1 MLKVRTA
8 VLVFVCCLAL
18 LAGCA
23 PIGPDFQFSTNSDQI
38 EPLAGQWKTWVLT
51 SGDEL
56 RPAAPPDQAATT
68 TEIEALKALVA
79 QRDAAALEQI
89 TYWDAGSPSYRW
101 NQIAD
106 AQGLNAGLPPPLFSR
121 AVALMNV
128 AIYDAMVAAWDAK
141 YAYNRNHPN
150 EFDASLVTLL
160 PNPAS
165 PSYPS
170 EHAVA
175 AGAASAILAYIFP
188 DNAQS
193 LNDMAQAAAESRSLA
208 GVSFPSDVEV
218 GLELGRAVA
227 AKVIERAEAD
237 GSDAQWTGTVPTG
250 PGMWSGDV
258 VGFPLMGTWK
268 TWVLESGD
276 QVRLDPPPAFDSPE
290 LLAELAEVKNFTHTV
305 PSTMSAM
312 YWQSDD
318 SGPVFLDWASRH
330 IFEEKLDTNPPRAA
344 RVYALMSVASYDAL
358 VACFDTKYTYWLA
371 RPSQLDPTITTLF
384 PVPPHPSYP
393 SAHACNS
400 GATAHV
406 LAYLFPSD
414 GQAIVARAENAADS
428 RIWAGIHYPIDRDGG
443 LAIAKSVADLVIER
457 AKTDGADNGN

>member
-1 MLKVRTA
+1 MKVRTT
-8 VLVFVCCLAL
+8 VLVLVCCLAL
-18 LAGCA
+18 LAGCVTTID
-23 PIGPDFQFSTNSDQI
+23 PNFQFTTNSDQI
-38 EPLAGQWKTWVLT
+38 EPQAGQWKTWVLT

-68 TEIEALKALVA
+68 AEIEALKALVA

-106 AQGLNAGLPPPLFSR
+106 AQGLSAGLPPPLSSR
-121 AVALMNV
+121 AMALMNV
-128 AIYDAMVAAWDAK
+128 AIYDAMVATWDAK
-141 YAYNRNHPN
+141 YTYNRNHPS
-150 EFDASLVTLL
+150 EFDAALVTLL

-188 DNAQS
+188 DDAQS
-193 LNDMAQAAAESRSLA
+193 FNDLAQAAAESRSLA
-208 GVSFPSDVEV
+208 GVSFPSDVEA
-218 GLELGRAVA
+218 GLALGRAVA
-227 AKVIERAEAD
+227 AKVIGRAEAD

-250 PGMWSGDV
+250 PGMWSGDTV
-258 VGFPLMGTWK
+258 AFPLMGTWK

-290 LLAELAEVKNFTHTV
+290 LLAELDEVKNFTRTEQ
-305 PSTMSAM
+305 STMSAM

-318 SGPVFLDWASRH
+318 GGPVFLDWASRH
-330 IFEEKLDTNPPRAA
+330 IFEQKLDSNPPRAA

-358 VACFDTKYTYWLA
+358 VACFDTKYTYWQI
-371 RPSQLDPTITTLF
+371 RPAQLDPTITTLF
-384 PVPPHPSYP
+384 STPPHPSYP

-400 GATAHV
+400 GAAAYV

-414 GQAIVARAENAADS
+414 GQAVVARAENAADS
-428 RIWAGIHYPIDRDGG
+428 RIWAGIHYRSDRDGG
-443 LAIAKSVADLVIER
+443 LAIANSVAELVIER
-457 AKTDGADNGN
+457 AKADGADNGN